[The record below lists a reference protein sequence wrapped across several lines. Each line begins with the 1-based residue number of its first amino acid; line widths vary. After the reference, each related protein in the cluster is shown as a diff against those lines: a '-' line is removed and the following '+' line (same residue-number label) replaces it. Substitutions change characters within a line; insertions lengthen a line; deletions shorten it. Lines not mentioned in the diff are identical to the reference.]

1 MTDNKNTILA
11 IALSALVLIAWQFFF
26 AMPQEKARQEK
37 LQAEQLTQ
45 KQQTPAQPSQ
55 PGQPVP
61 IPAQPGLPQA
71 PGQTAQTPADIAANR
86 GAALAK
92 SPRVPIA
99 TDSLQGS
106 IALKGGRIDD
116 LALVKFRETVDP
128 KSPPI
133 VLLSPSGSPD
143 PFYAEFGWTNAAGAN
158 VKVPAADT
166 VWTQA
171 STGALAVGHPV
182 TLT

>member
-1 MTDNKNTILA
+1 
-11 IALSALVLIAWQFFF
+11 
-26 AMPQEKARQEK
+26 MPQEKARQEK
-37 LQAEQLTQ
+37 LQAEQLAQ
-45 KQQTPAQPSQ
+45 KQQSDAQPAG
-55 PGQPVP
+55 PAGAGQ
-61 IPAQPGLPQA
+61 PAQPGPAQV
-71 PGQTAQTPADIAANR
+71 PGQAAQTPAAAAANR
-86 GAALAK
+86 DAALAM
-92 SPRVPIA
+92 SPRIPIA

-158 VKVPAADT
+158 VKVPTADT
-166 VWTQA
+166 VWTQVG
-171 STGALAVGHPV
+171 SGALGVGHPV